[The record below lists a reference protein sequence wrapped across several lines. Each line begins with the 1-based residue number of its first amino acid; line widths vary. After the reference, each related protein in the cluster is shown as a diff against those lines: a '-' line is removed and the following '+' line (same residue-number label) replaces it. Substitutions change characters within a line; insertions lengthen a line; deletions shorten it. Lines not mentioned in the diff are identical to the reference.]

1 MSTILRIGSS
11 EVHTLQGDLTRQNV
25 DVVVNAANGELAHGG
40 GVAAALVAAGG
51 DSIQTESSQ
60 WVADHGPLAPG
71 QAAVTG
77 AGTLSAKNIVHVV
90 GPKYVEG
97 QDNAAL
103 LREAVRAALIASEDL
118 RAATVAMPAISA
130 GIYGYPRPDATRVIA
145 DAVVEWLREKD
156 RTIEIRLVGFDDS
169 AAEDFN
175 EALGMAI

>member
-25 DVVVNAANGELAHGG
+25 DVVVNAANSELAHGG
-40 GVAAALVAAGG
+40 GVAAALVSAGG
-51 DSIQTESSQ
+51 DAIQTESTQ
-60 WVADHGPLAPG
+60 WVADNGPLAPG
-71 QAAVTG
+71 HAAVTS

-90 GPKYVEG
+90 GPKYAEG
-97 QDNAAL
+97 QDNAAM
-103 LREAVRAALIASEDL
+103 LREAVRAALVAAEDL
-118 RAATVAMPAISA
+118 GAATVAMPAISA
-130 GIYGYPRPDATRVIA
+130 GIYGYPRPEATRVIA

-156 RTIEIRLVGFDDS
+156 RTIEIRLVGFDDA